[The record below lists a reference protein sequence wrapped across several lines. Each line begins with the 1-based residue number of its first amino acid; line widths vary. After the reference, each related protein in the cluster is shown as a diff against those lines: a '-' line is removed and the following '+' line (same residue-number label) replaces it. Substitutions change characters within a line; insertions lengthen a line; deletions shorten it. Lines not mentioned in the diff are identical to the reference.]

1 VELTGGADLGSV
13 ELAGNAELGGVQE
26 ATPREPHGARQQH
39 AKDREGRD
47 DHAKVVAAA
56 LRRHAYSTRV
66 FQNGASA
73 RSDAWAVSLSFFSS
87 SY

>member
-39 AKDREGRD
+39 AKGREGRD

-56 LRRHAYSTRV
+56 LRRHAYFRTERLPV
-66 FQNGASA
+66 RMLGPYHYH
-73 RSDAWAVSLSFFSS
+73 FFRLATS
-87 SY
+87 